1 MTSIVN
7 QTPKILLL
15 CLALVLACAPFLAS
29 AQSNEQGADVSNA
42 EAARAAR
49 DYVLRQVGGDPLNV
63 EGLEYCNNSALWVGL
78 GETCGGVAQVDGSLN
93 EWPSVTFYKGEILK
107 CYWPPRIQDA
117 LGVSLAYGGPSCVV
131 TNVARTEQRFFSDT
145 WLGGSAALRADMQG
159 NILDY
164 SEQGALAD
172 AAETFLPSIFDTVGE
187 VAGKMIWGVAWLI
200 FQLAT
205 LLLALA
211 GTLFNWVM
219 LKAVFQFSTLIGASP
234 GLLTAWS
241 ILRDIG
247 NMLLLFGFI
256 FIGIAMILDLHSYPA
271 KKALPRLIIFAILMN
286 FSLFIAGA
294 VIDSSNGLS
303 SVLYNQA
310 NDDPCATGASINPD
324 EEGNLTQAECSVNYG
339 ISGHMMQSMG
349 LASLFTAGDIGAGK
363 IDAAPMVGLALFAL
377 VGAFVFFAAAIML
390 IIRAVV
396 LTFLM
401 VLAPIGFAALAIPTL
416 EKHGK
421 DWWNRLIH
429 QSFFAPIF
437 LLLVFVSLKITDSF
451 AGPETRGSLAGAL
464 THPEASVMGVIMVFG
479 LVIGFLIFSLV
490 AAKKFG
496 AMGADFAVKTAGG
509 LTAGT
514 IGWAGRRTVGAAS
527 YNVGQNLSK
536 TRFGQTAFGG
546 AVARGAGSLG
556 TKSLDLRGFG
566 FVGSGAKA
574 AGIGDIG
581 KPDKDALK
589 GYKGQLEAAAKKRTD
604 YAESLEMTD
613 EEKIKA
619 AELKAER
626 ERIENKQKKSRR
638 ELDGARNEI
647 EDNEKK
653 KARLKT
659 EINDATAREAESKLR
674 GDLTG
679 EASARSA
686 AVTAHDA
693 LDQLDEK
700 ARSDAA
706 ELARIQSSFA
716 SEDGAYRK
724 RLDEIKEDIEK
735 NDPKGRYARSL
746 VSTSKVM
753 PPFTG
758 NAARGKAA
766 KKILGDLGKSEAQKL
781 REALGNVN
789 KGLTNFSPPS
799 SPPSG
804 GSSSS
809 AAGTSSGA
817 SAGGAAH
824 P

>member
-172 AAETFLPSIFDTVGE
+172 AAETFLPSIFDTFGE

-396 LTFLM
+396 LAFLM
-401 VLAPIGFAALAIPTL
+401 VLAPIGFAALAVPPL

-437 LLLVFVSLKITDSF
+437 LLLVFVSLKITDGF
-451 AGPETRGSLAGAL
+451 ADAAAKGSLAAAI
-464 THPEASVMGVIMVFG
+464 THPEASVMGVIMVFA

-496 AMGADFAVKTAGG
+496 AMGADFAIKTAGG
-509 LTAGT
+509 LSYGT
-514 IGWAGRRTVGAAS
+514 LGVLGRRTAGRASYATAKAVRGSSYAGTFLGRKLAGAAD
-527 YNVGQNLSK
+527 Y
-536 TRFGQTAFGG
+536 
-546 AVARGAGSLG
+546 
-556 TKSLDLRGFG
+556 
-566 FVGSGAKA
+566 GAKA
-574 AGIGDIG
+574 TYDMRTTKPFTAGAKMAGI
-581 KPDKDALK
+581 DAGEPSK
-589 GYKGQLEAAAKKRTD
+589 RAKGGYKGIVHEKEEERKK
-604 YAESLEMTD
+604 YAESMTLSPHDQHTHLQNRLALRNLQPAISQLEEQISQARNSGAQALVGVLTAQLTPLQN
-613 EEKIKA
+613 ERTRLQSQNA
-619 AELKAER
+619 ALD
-626 ERIENKQKKSRR
+626 R
-638 ELDGARNEI
+638 ELFDRRLDFANRLDNSLWSNTVGQVTGGRAFNAEGAHAI
-647 EDNEKK
+647 
-653 KARLKT
+653 
-659 EINDATAREAESKLR
+659 REWLAESPQQRLLKQLK
-674 GDLTG
+674 
-679 EASARSA
+679 SA
-686 AVTAHDA
+686 
-693 LDQLDEK
+693 L
-700 ARSDAA
+700 
-706 ELARIQSSFA
+706 
-716 SEDGAYRK
+716 
-724 RLDEIKEDIEK
+724 
-735 NDPKGRYARSL
+735 
-746 VSTSKVM
+746 
-753 PPFTG
+753 
-758 NAARGKAA
+758 
-766 KKILGDLGKSEAQKL
+766 
-781 REALGNVN
+781 
-789 KGLTNFSPPS
+789 
-799 SPPSG
+799 
-804 GSSSS
+804 
-809 AAGTSSGA
+809 AAGQQPPQPAAPAPAAPPGGGA
-817 SAGGAAH
+817 GAAPQQGAGGAI